1 MNLNIFKCILHK
13 KIKGV
18 NLLKLF
24 EKKKD
29 FSTEKL
35 DVPPAPPPM
44 YEPIPAPNEL
54 PAEPAPLPELPKFEM
69 PEAPNLSQSLNP
81 PNIPEK
87 KKFSFFKK
95 KTPAL
100 QQPLPPIEES
110 MPPNLQEPVLPP
122 IEGIDIPNIKQSTP
136 PQIGAP
142 TFPEFPQAPVEQNF
156 PEFPQ
161 APDLP
166 QMPQEPIVQQPIPQP
181 PVAPKIK
188 SKEKFLRIE
197 NFRRIIDNVKGIK
210 NTVKLVV
217 GMPIEIEQEEKQL
230 NKNFESWKAS
240 MKDIQ
245 KQLSFIDKILFEGD

>member
-1 MNLNIFKCILHK
+1 M
-13 KIKGV
+13 
-18 NLLKLF
+18 KLF
-24 EKKKD
+24 EKKKKD

-54 PAEPAPLPELPKFEM
+54 PVEPAPLPELPKFEM

-95 KTPAL
+95 KAPAL
-100 QQPLPPIEES
+100 QQPLPH
-110 MPPNLQEPVLPP
+110 NLPEQTLPP
-122 IEGIDIPNIKQSTP
+122 IEELNAPKIQQPIL
-136 PQIGAP
+136 PQINTP
-142 TFPEFPQAPVEQNF
+142 TFPEMPEAPAIEPIFPEIPQAPIE
-156 PEFPQ
+156 P
-161 APDLP
+161 ALP
-166 QMPQEPIVQQPIPQP
+166 QMPQEPIVQQPVPQAP
-181 PVAPKIK
+181 IAPKIE
-188 SKEKFLRIE
+188 SKEKYLGIE
-197 NFRRIIDNVKGIK
+197 SFRRIMDNVKGIK

-217 GMPIEIEQEEKQL
+217 GMPVEVEQEEKQL